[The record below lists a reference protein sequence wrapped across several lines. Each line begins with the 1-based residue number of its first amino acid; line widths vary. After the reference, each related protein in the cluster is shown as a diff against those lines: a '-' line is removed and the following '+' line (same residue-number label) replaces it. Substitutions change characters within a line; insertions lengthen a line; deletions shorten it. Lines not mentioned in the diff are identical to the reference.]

1 MQPRILPAALV
12 FLAAALVPT
21 TARADVVT
29 AECVPGGF
37 SSGQAAAGFS
47 SGTYRP
53 GQTFTAQVT
62 GTLTTIGVGIFSY
75 GANDVI
81 VEIRYTSGGVPT
93 GGVLASATIPGGPFA
108 DGVLHTADFSAH
120 HIDIYQ
126 GQLYAVTLRAQNAS
140 TNVGVSGSFPA
151 CPGGG
156 TEDFVSSNDSGST
169 WTVFPPMDRSIVYQV
184 KVDPVTPAP
193 CVTAGC
199 VPSVYSSGRTAAGFN
214 DGSFRPGQTFTPQ
227 FSGQLKEVRLGLF
240 SQGANDAIVELRPVA
255 GGVPTGT
262 VFAQATVP
270 GSPYADNVL
279 HVADFTSQNVT
290 LNAGTEYAI
299 TLVASGASP
308 NISVLASF
316 PPCPSS
322 TGTGD
327 YVSSSDG
334 GSTWTVYP
342 SMDRSFVYEICL
354 DVGVPV
360 QRVSWGTI
368 KAMER

>member
-1 MQPRILPAALV
+1 MPVRILSAPL
-12 FLAAALVPT
+12 FLLAASLAVAP
-21 TARADVVT
+21 ARADVVT
-29 AECVPGGF
+29 AECVPSVF
-37 SSGQAAAGFS
+37 SNGQTAAGFNN
-47 SGTYRP
+47 GTFRP

-62 GTLTTIGVGIFSY
+62 GTLTTVGVGVYSS

-81 VEIRYTSGGVPT
+81 VELRYTSGGVPT
-93 GGVLASATIPGGPFA
+93 GGVLASATISGGPFA
-108 DGVLHTADFSAH
+108 DGVLHTADFSANH
-120 HIDIYQ
+120 VDIYQ
-126 GQLYAVTLRAQNAS
+126 GQLYAVTLRAQNS
-140 TNVGVSGSFPA
+140 SPNVGVSGSFPA

-156 TEDFVSSNDSGST
+156 TEDFVTSNDGGST
-169 WTVFPPMDRSIVYQV
+169 WTVFSPMDRSIVYQV
-184 KVDPVTPAP
+184 KVDPVTPGP

-199 VPSVYSSGRTAAGFN
+199 VPSLFSSGQTAAGFN
-214 DGSFRPGQTFTPQ
+214 DGSFRPGQTFAPQ

-240 SQGANDAIVELRPVA
+240 SQGTNDAIVEIRPVA
-255 GGVPTGT
+255 GGVPTST
-262 VFAQATVP
+262 VLAQATVP

-279 HVADFTSQNVT
+279 HVADFTSQNLT

-308 NISVLASF
+308 NIAALGSF

-342 SMDRSFVYEICL
+342 YMDRSFVYEVCL
-354 DVGVPV
+354 DAGVPV